1 MRLAI
6 CFFLGA
12 AALQGC
18 SGEADGLAGD
28 DGNLLQEIVEA
39 LPDAAPGED
48 AMDGDGGDGW
58 ESLPD
63 ISPGDDDGAGDGI
76 DADEGEEGGPDWPRP
91 PGVGL
96 MHTAQQLQFMADHA
110 DLEPWHGALQQL
122 MYDAESSLLEVPTP
136 MEDFN
141 VPFYY
146 AHEEEHMAAK
156 NNLSGDAYAAYALA
170 LGYQLAGSDEGRIRY
185 AGKAIE
191 LLDAWAFT
199 NRQVSGPDGDL
210 VMMYRGVML
219 LYAADLLW
227 RFEGW
232 TDEGR
237 AAFLTWVR
245 GVFIPSAERE
255 KVRPNN
261 RGDWGTLGATAAAAI
276 LEDPAGV
283 RTEIERIKVRIDETI
298 DAVGELPEENLRT
311 NSGMW
316 YTYFA
321 LTSMTAA
328 VWIARNMT
336 GENLFEYVSPSG
348 RSIRLALSRS
358 FYYCLY
364 PEAWPYLLP
373 DGLAGIIQQALYPC
387 DDEVEIPTPQ
397 AWPGNLFEI
406 MSSVYR
412 EEAWEDWIEPCRPI
426 KGWHAWIYP
435 TLMRSAD

>member
-1 MRLAI
+1 MIKRGAI
-6 CFFLGA
+6 FFVLGVA
-12 AALQGC
+12 VLQGC
-18 SGEADGLAGD
+18 GGEAAGPVEND
-28 DGNLLQEIVEA
+28 PDTTQESVEG
-39 LPDAAPGED
+39 LPDPVPGEE
-48 AMDGDGGDGW
+48 AMDGGGENEG
-58 ESLPD
+58 EIPPD
-63 ISPGDDDGAGDGI
+63 ITPEDDDGAEI
-76 DADEGEEGGPDWPRP
+76 DADESEDGGPDWPRP

-110 DLEPWHGALQQL
+110 GLEPWHGAWQQL
-122 MYDAESSLLEVPTP
+122 MYDAENALLEVPSP
-136 MEDFN
+136 MENFD

-146 AHEEEHMAAK
+146 ANEEEHEAAK
-156 NNLSGDAYAAYALA
+156 SSLSGDAYAAYALA
-170 LGYQLAGSDEGRIRY
+170 LGYQLAESDDRRIPY
-185 AGKAIE
+185 AEKAIE

-219 LYAADLLW
+219 LYAADLVW

-237 AAFLTWVR
+237 LGFLAWVR
-245 GVFIPSAERE
+245 GVFLPSADVV
-255 KVRPNN
+255 KVKPNN
-261 RGDWGTLGATAAAAI
+261 PGDWGTLGAIAAAAI
-276 LEDPAGV
+276 LEDPAMV
-283 RTEIERIKVRIDETI
+283 RAEIERIKGRIEDTI

-328 VWIARNMT
+328 AWIARNTT
-336 GENLFEYVSPSG
+336 GEDLFEYTSPGG

-364 PEAWPYLLP
+364 PEAWPYELP

-406 MSSVYR
+406 MSSIYG
-412 EEAWEDWIEPCRPI
+412 EDAWESWIEPYRPI